1 MGPGSRMAQ
10 EDPEDLVR
18 PEIQVILEAQE
29 DPASRS
35 LPWNLE
41 APSASGKV

>member
-1 MGPGSRMAQ
+1 MGLGSRTAQ

-18 PEIQVILEAQE
+18 PEIQVILEAQG
-29 DPASRS
+29 DPASHS
-35 LPWNLE
+35 LPWSLE